1 MTQQSSDYRLDHTE
15 GPVREDRSQ
24 AAAKAKRESAKNAVE
39 RTHVFAERTAEQLR
53 EYGEKAQDA
62 ARNFQPF
69 LRNSMKEQPI
79 ATLATASLVGFV
91 LGALWKK

>member
-1 MTQQSSDYRLDHTE
+1 MTQQRSDYPLDYTE

-24 AAAKAKRESAKNAVE
+24 AAAEATNESVKNAAA
-39 RTHVFAERTAEQLR
+39 RTQEFAERTAEQLR

-79 ATLATASLVGFV
+79 ATLAIAALVGFV